1 MAQEA
6 LRPLPI
12 GLSEWRDLR
21 TQNMF
26 LVDKTKLLLRLIK
39 GSPNKLFLARPPHM
53 GKTTLVSMLEDLFAN
68 GERNFAGTAL
78 YGHWTEPTYPVIR
91 LDFKDITGDP
101 YAYGSEPSAYA
112 YAESLR
118 ESLRHALVAAFC
130 HAGCPEAQEFE
141 RAACALWDG
150 QQPSQFSIFDY
161 FSKELAQIAAQQR
174 LVILIDNWD
183 YPLTQHLG
191 NSALLRA
198 TLKVLATFYR
208 WLQTLKNPRF
218 ILVTGVLGYREA
230 STIISPDTQ
239 NISKRPYWAD
249 LLGVTPEELTTSYA
263 PYLERAAQRLQCSK
277 DELLA
282 QLQRHYGGLCCD
294 QDAKVQ
300 LYSPSS
306 LNRFFAPLLAPTAS
320 AAVPQLRCLRQDDAS
335 PYSLHRLLSCCQ
347 VDLQRLQT
355 LRAGADLTLSAHELK
370 EIREFSQELMM
381 PLLAE
386 TGYLSFKEAFL
397 KKHTLSNGFS
407 WQELSLR
414 CGLPN
419 QEMATAFNAEVAA
432 YLCDQLNVPAL
443 SANEARL
450 KTALR
455 QAIAQGDIA
464 QSCARLNDLL
474 YGIAYNAFT
483 YFSRDHY
490 LLALELWLRAIF
502 PEIGDQATDSQRSA
516 PLVVKTE
523 QGQSIAFEVTLV
535 DCLRYAHI
543 DPHGA
548 IALDFQQLDERFL
561 LPAQQQMLS
570 AEIAYEIA
578 VTGIALLIDSRLHQ
592 ILAWRSTTQA
602 AESCTVVPI
611 SDLRCHFELK
621 DDKIEIVAATGV
633 GKESSAERCTRTEG

>member
-21 TQNMF
+21 TQSMF
-26 LVDKTKLLLRLIK
+26 LVDKTKQLLRLIK
-39 GSPNKLFLARPPHM
+39 GSPYKVFLARPPHM
-53 GKTTLVSMLEDLFAN
+53 GKTTLVSMLENLFAN

-78 YGHWTEPTYPVIR
+78 YGHWSEPTYPVIR

-130 HAGCPEAQEFE
+130 RAGCPEAYEFE

-161 FSKELAQIAAQQR
+161 FSKELAQIADQQR

-191 NSALLRA
+191 NFTLFRA
-198 TLKVLATFYR
+198 TLKVLDTFYR
-208 WLQTLKNPRF
+208 WLQALKSPRF
-218 ILVTGVLGYREA
+218 IFVTGVLGFREA
-230 STIISPDTQ
+230 STIMGSDIQ

-249 LLGVTPEELTTSYA
+249 LLGVTPEELTTFYA

-277 DELLA
+277 NELLSR
-282 QLQRHYGGLCCD
+282 LQRYYGGLCCD

-320 AAVPQLRCLRQDDAS
+320 AAVPLRSLIQDDAS
-335 PYSLHRLLSCCQ
+335 PYALHRLLSCCQ

-386 TGYLSFKEAFL
+386 TGYLSFKEAIL

-419 QEMATAFNAEVAA
+419 QEMATTFIAEVSA
-432 YLCDQLNVPAL
+432 YLREQLNVTAL

-450 KTALR
+450 KTELR

-464 QSCARLNDLL
+464 QS
-474 YGIAYNAFT
+474 
-483 YFSRDHY
+483 
-490 LLALELWLRAIF
+490 
-502 PEIGDQATDSQRSA
+502 
-516 PLVVKTE
+516 
-523 QGQSIAFEVTLV
+523 
-535 DCLRYAHI
+535 
-543 DPHGA
+543 
-548 IALDFQQLDERFL
+548 
-561 LPAQQQMLS
+561 
-570 AEIAYEIA
+570 
-578 VTGIALLIDSRLHQ
+578 
-592 ILAWRSTTQA
+592 
-602 AESCTVVPI
+602 
-611 SDLRCHFELK
+611 
-621 DDKIEIVAATGV
+621 
-633 GKESSAERCTRTEG
+633 